1 MGSDS
6 SPKLIIE
13 QGSTPGLEIEL
24 VKDEFF
30 IGRIEGN
37 DLVVP
42 EPSVSRRHARII
54 QQDHQI
60 LLEDLG
66 SSNGTYINGQ
76 RLSVPTLLKSGDSF
90 TLGQATR
97 LKFQA
102 PPPPVLE
109 YEAQTMVNEEPASLA
124 VALKKTIE
132 ISYDRI
138 PEVTIAQTDLATGP
152 EEQAPQILITVAGEA
167 TQTFLLKDQH
177 VTIGRGSDN
186 DIIILSKIVSSH
198 HAVLDWSNGIYYFNP
213 LPGVT
218 NPVYYDGTPL
228 TGPVALKNGSML
240 RIGGLDPGLMVTIEY
255 HIPGGFQETPPIQ
268 FNEKNEVHIGRDS
281 NNDLMLDSPT
291 ISRYH
296 AIVERVGQRYRV
308 RDLNSSNGTFVN
320 DQRITGETW
329 LKAGD
334 SIRIG
339 PHLFIIGQDQ
349 LAQVQEASGM
359 RVEAIGLNKWV
370 RKNLNLLKDISLV
383 FEPREF
389 VVVVGQSGG
398 GKSTLVDAIAG
409 FRPATQG
416 QVLINNIDI
425 YRNFDAIRNEIGL
438 VPQRDIIHMELT
450 VTQALDYAAK
460 LRMPA
465 DTTAEERRTRVAEVL
480 QDLDLTHR
488 KDVQISGLSGGQQ
501 KRVSIGVELLTKPG
515 LFFLD
520 EPTSGL
526 DPGTETALMH
536 LMRRLADQGR
546 TIVLITHATKNVMLA
561 DKVVFLARGG
571 FVAWFGPPNEA
582 LAYFNQFRSDRD
594 RHARSMEFD
603 EIYAILD
610 DPKKGSPEDWA
621 NRFLAHPA
629 YQEYI
634 AMPLQTLGHS
644 LPGAIPVQITSQE
657 IAQPAPQAQ
666 RNRVSSLRQF
676 LILSAR
682 NFKILTR
689 DRASLVLM
697 LISAPL
703 VAMLDLLMASIFGR
717 DIFSFQN
724 GNMANV
730 ISVAFQPVIF
740 SVMIGALSQM
750 REFVKESEVYRRERL
765 VNLKVLPYVL
775 SKVWVAALLA
785 LYQAICYTAI
795 HYLAFKMPGGISEFL
810 VFYIT
815 LVLSTL
821 GGMMLGLLA
830 SALAPNANAAPLVVI
845 MLIIPQVVLG
855 GGLIPVPPSISGVA
869 ITRWA
874 FEPVVA
880 SSGAGSDVAAD
891 VCWALPE
898 DVRNGMSL
906 EDKAAHGC
914 GCMGVNALREDS
926 CNFPGLGTNY
936 NPAIDEPAPI
946 EPAPIGD
953 PPPEPVMPEPP
964 TKPTDQNDQVA
975 LAQYLQAL
983 NDYQAKVDK
992 IRASYKEQV
1001 NEFQTKSDLYKAEMT
1016 AYQTKR
1022 TQWELDRNA
1031 AVGKAESII
1040 NTFNNNF
1047 GWAFVDKKDKT
1058 EYWSRI
1064 LFAWGVEVGM
1074 IFLLFVIILVS
1085 IYRKDSLK

>member
-1 MGSDS
+1 M
-6 SPKLIIE
+6 
-13 QGSTPGLEIEL
+13 
-24 VKDEFF
+24 
-30 IGRIEGN
+30 R
-37 DLVVP
+37 
-42 EPSVSRRHARII
+42 
-54 QQDHQI
+54 
-60 LLEDLG
+60 
-66 SSNGTYINGQ
+66 
-76 RLSVPTLLKSGDSF
+76 SGDTF

-102 PPPPVLE
+102 PPPPISEHEAVTRLSNRPADLPGAANKTALVTADTASGVTMT
-109 YEAQTMVNEEPASLA
+109 YEDQPAN
-124 VALKKTIE
+124 
-132 ISYDRI
+132 
-138 PEVTIAQTDLATGP
+138 PTG
-152 EEQAPQILITVAGEA
+152 EAPQILITVTGEVPQA
-167 TQTFLLKDQH
+167 YILQGQH
-177 VTIGRGSDN
+177 VTIGRGPDN
-186 DIIILSKIVSSH
+186 DIIIASQIVSNH
-198 HAVLDWSNGIYYFNP
+198 HAVLDWYDGIYYFSP
-213 LPGVT
+213 LPGIT
-218 NPVYYDGTPL
+218 NPVYYDGKPL
-228 TGPVALKNGSML
+228 SAAVALKGDSLL
-240 RIGGLDPGLMVTIEY
+240 RIGGLDPGLMITIEFR
-255 HIPGGFQETPPIQ
+255 IPGAFQEAPPIQ
-268 FNEKNEVHIGRDS
+268 FDEKNQVHIGRDA
-281 NNDLMLDSPT
+281 NNDIALPSPT
-291 ISRYH
+291 VSRYH

-308 RDLNSSNGTFVN
+308 RDLSSSNGTYVN
-320 DQRITGETW
+320 DLRITGETW

-334 SIRIG
+334 AIRIG
-339 PHLFIIGQDQ
+339 PYRFVVGQDQ

-359 RVEAIGLNKWV
+359 RVEVLGLNKWV

-383 FEPREF
+383 FQPREF

-416 QVLINNIDI
+416 RVLINDIDI

-450 VTQALDYAAK
+450 VYQALDYAAR

-465 DTTAEERRTRVAEVL
+465 DTTPEERHTRVMEVL

-546 TIVLITHATKNVMLA
+546 TIVLITHATKNVMLS

-571 FVAWFGPPNEA
+571 YLAWFGPPNEA
-582 LAYFNQFRSDRD
+582 LAYFDQFRSDRD
-594 RHARSMEFD
+594 RHAGSMEFD

-610 DPKKGSPEDWA
+610 DPSKGSAEDWA
-621 NRFLAHPA
+621 NRFRLHPA

-634 AMPLQTLGHS
+634 VAPLQALGRS
-644 LPGAIPVQITSQE
+644 LPGVTSVQGVSQE
-657 IAQPAPQAQ
+657 TAKTAARPH
-666 RNRVSSLRQF
+666 RNQVSGLRQF
-676 LILSAR
+676 FILSAR
-682 NFKILTR
+682 NIRILTR

-703 VAMLDLLMASIFGR
+703 VAMLDFLLASIFGR
-717 DIFSFQN
+717 DLFSFQT
-724 GNMANV
+724 GSMANV
-730 ISVAFQPVIF
+730 ISSTFQPVIF

-775 SKVWVAALLA
+775 SKVWVAALMA
-785 LYQAICYTAI
+785 LYQAICYTGI
-795 HYLAFKMPGGISEFL
+795 HYLAFKMPGGLSEFI
-810 VFYIT
+810 VFYFSI
-815 LVLSTL
+815 VLSTL

-855 GGLIPVPPSISGVA
+855 GGLIPVPPTISRVA
-869 ITRWA
+869 LTRWA
-874 FEPVVA
+874 FEPVLA

-898 DVRNGMSL
+898 DVRNAMTL
-906 EDKAAHGC
+906 EDKQAHGC
-914 GCMGVNALREDS
+914 GCMGVNALKESS
-926 CNFPGLGTNY
+926 CNFPGLGKNY
-936 NPAIDEPAPI
+936 NPAVDQPAPVEPA
-946 EPAPIGD
+946 AIGN
-953 PPPEPVMPEPP
+953 PPPEPVLPDSPA
-964 TKPTDQNDQVA
+964 KPANQNDQVA

-983 NDYQAKVDK
+983 QDYQAKVDK
-992 IRASYKEQV
+992 IQADYKVQV
-1001 NEFQTKSDLYKAEMT
+1001 NAYQAKSDQYKAEMT

-1031 AVGKAESII
+1031 AVSKAESII

-1047 GWAFVDKKDKT
+1047 GWAFVNKRDSAG
-1058 EYWSRI
+1058 YWSRI
-1064 LFAWGVEVGM
+1064 LFAWGIDAGM
-1074 IFLLFVIILVS
+1074 IFVLFIITLVF
-1085 IYRKDSLK
+1085 IYRKDQLK